1 MNVPALLIRLVVH
14 KCHVN
19 ALNVYNQVGIVAL
32 NVLGEPLPAEAPGAG
47 LGGVGFAVGDDEIA
61 EHDPATAELLRE
73 LAAAKIAAVAA
84 EDFDEAKRL
93 RDALAAA
100 RAVAV
105 SRASLEARKLAAIR
119 DEDYDLAKQL
129 KSEIAAIE
137 AAGGPAAA
145 AAAARAGRPLPG
157 SGMGIVRRVQV
168 PDGPPASPARSPA
181 AYRGAPVAMEEDLR
195 RSVVINAKGSGQ
207 GSTAWDE
214 RPAVSRAHAG
224 GGDEEDEDGSGTPGR
239 KASADGASPVAQARG
254 VRGGA
259 GNRGSLAASQSMRA
273 APRHADEDPVGA
285 APDAPAL
292 PTHDPASEGFSPD
305 LPIAEPLGAVDAKD
319 AAPLADL
326 VGQYTTMA
334 LFSKNW
340 QLRDAALT
348 KVEGLLARGEPLGG
362 ELGDDAAEA
371 AAGHGGD
378 HLRTLCRAAARAL
391 RDKVAAVALGGG
403 KLLRPLL
410 ERYASEAG
418 VAPRD
423 TSGAF
428 ADVVNALADRA
439 GDANP
444 RLHAV
449 AADGL
454 QVLAAHAAV
463 GLGIVASTLLKPQ
476 KNSAAVRPI
485 IGRLTVLDSLV
496 AAFGAGGSTGLQ
508 VEAAMQLIGK
518 CLDSANGEVRAAAV
532 KSAAQLAEAVGPDAV
547 IRLLPKALKAAMRD
561 TVFEALG
568 APRPPPTERVSVM
581 TAMGGP
587 PTLSRSTSSRAPPAK
602 PPPSKAKPPAKP
614 AAKAAPA
621 PPPPPPP
628 AEKAAP
634 AQSRAIQ
641 ALTAEL
647 RNREREL
654 GLSHPEV
661 AAVLT
666 DLAAL
671 HSEEEQFEQA
681 QPLYERALR
690 IQERVLGPA
699 HADTVQTLTDLAIC
713 HLDQGANERGRP
725 LLERALALQEAAL
738 GPDHADV
745 AAVRDVLAS
754 LDEEAAQGE
763 GGAEAA
769 AGLGAGAAVIDE
781 GDEGGAA

>member
-1 MNVPALLIRLVVH
+1 VGSGHAARELKSVHVNVPCVLLRLVVH

-32 NVLGEPLPAEAPGAG
+32 NVLGEPLPADAPGAG
-47 LGGVGFAVGDDEIA
+47 PTVVGDDEIA
-61 EHDPATAELLRE
+61 EHDPATADLLRD
-73 LAAAKIAAVAA
+73 LAAAKAAAVAA

-93 RDALAAA
+93 RDALGAA
-100 RAVAV
+100 RSVAV
-105 SRASLEARKLAAIR
+105 SRASLEARKAAAIR
-119 DEDYDLAKQL
+119 DEDYDLAKTI
-129 KSEIAAIE
+129 KAEIAAIE
-137 AAGGPAAA
+137 ASGGPAAA

-157 SGMGIVRRVQV
+157 GGLGTTRRVQV
-168 PDGPPASPARSPA
+168 PDYAPASPARGSPGAFRGAAAVAEEADERPA
-181 AYRGAPVAMEEDLR
+181 ARG
-195 RSVVINAKGSGQ
+195 SVVISAKGGGQ
-207 GSTAWDE
+207 GSTSWDE
-214 RPAVSRAHAG
+214 RPAVSRATAGG
-224 GGDEEDEDGSGTPGR
+224 GGDEDFDGAAHDGS
-239 KASADGASPVAQARG
+239 SSPVAQARG

-259 GNRGSLAASQSMRA
+259 GNRGSLAASQSLRA
-273 APRHADEDPVGA
+273 APRHLDDDPVGA

-292 PTHDPASEGFSPD
+292 PTHDPAAEGFSPD

-319 AAPLADL
+319 AAPLAEL
-326 VGQYTTMA
+326 LGQYTVMA

-362 ELGDDAAEA
+362 ESGNDAASA
-371 AAGHGGD
+371 AAGSGGD
-378 HLRTLCRAAARAL
+378 HLRMLCRAVARAL

-403 KLLRPLL
+403 KMLRPLL

-418 VAPRD
+418 AAPRD
-423 TSGAF
+423 TGGAF

-454 QVLAAHAAV
+454 QLLAAHAAV
-463 GLGIVASTLLKPQ
+463 GLGLVASTLLKPQ

-485 IGRLTVLDSLV
+485 IGRLTVLDALV

-508 VEAAMQLIGK
+508 VETAMQHIGK

-547 IRLLPKALKAAMRD
+547 IRLLPKGLKAAMRD
-561 TVFEALG
+561 SVLEALG
-568 APRPPPTERVSVM
+568 APRPPPTQRVPVL
-581 TAMGGP
+581 AVMGGTASAS
-587 PTLSRSTSSRAPPAK
+587 TLNRSGSSRAPPAK
-602 PPPSKAKPPAKP
+602 APAKPPPKGAAKP
-614 AAKAAPA
+614 AAKAAPLA
-621 PPPPPPP
+621 PPPPPP
-628 AEKAAP
+628 AEAAAP
-634 AQSRAIQ
+634 AQSRAIA

-647 RNREREL
+647 RSREREL

-671 HSEEEQFEQA
+671 HSEEEQFEAA

-690 IQERVLGPA
+690 IQERVLGA
-699 HADTVQTLTDLAIC
+699 EHADTVQTLTDLAIC

-754 LDEEAAQGE
+754 LDEEAAQG
-763 GGAEAA
+763 GA
-769 AGLGAGAAVIDE
+769 IDE

>member
-1 MNVPALLIRLVVH
+1 MHVNVPALLIRLVVH

-224 GGDEEDEDGSGTPGR
+224 GGEDDDAEGGMTPGR

-254 VRGGA
+254 VRGGG

-292 PTHDPASEGFSPD
+292 PTHDPAAEGFSPD

-319 AAPLADL
+319 AAPLAEL

-348 KVEGLLARGEPLGG
+348 KVEGLLVRGEPLGG
-362 ELGDDAAEA
+362 EYGDDAAEA

-454 QVLAAHAAV
+454 QVLASHAAV
-463 GLGIVASTLLKPQ
+463 GLGIVANTLLKPQ

-496 AAFGAGGSTGLQ
+496 ASFGAGGSTGLQ

-532 KSAAQLAEAVGPDAV
+532 KSAAQLSEAVGPDAI
-547 IRLLPKALKAAMRD
+547 IRLLPKSLKPAMRD

-581 TAMGGP
+581 TAMGGGGA
-587 PTLSRSTSSRAPPAK
+587 TLSRTTSSRAPPAK
-602 PPPSKAKPPAKP
+602 PPPSKAKPPASKP
-614 AAKAAPA
+614 AAKVPLA
-621 PPPPPPP
+621 PPPPPP

-690 IQERVLGPA
+690 IQERVLGPE

-763 GGAEAA
+763 GGVE
-769 AGLGAGAAVIDE
+769 AGLGAPVIDE